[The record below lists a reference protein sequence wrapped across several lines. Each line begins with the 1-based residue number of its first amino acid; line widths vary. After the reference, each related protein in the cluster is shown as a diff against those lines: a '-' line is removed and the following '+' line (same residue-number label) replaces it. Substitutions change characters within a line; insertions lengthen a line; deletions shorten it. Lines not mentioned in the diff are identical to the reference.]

1 MNTQNT
7 YQPKVILAPT
17 DFSPHSALALRY
29 AALAAHRFGAR
40 LKVLHAYQFEPPLE
54 FTSRQVNGLARS
66 EERNRRALY
75 RHLKQHV
82 LETIGEFEG
91 LELVVVEAPPVEA
104 IVRESESSPADL
116 VVMGTHGRSGVN
128 RLLMGSVAENVVRRV
143 HCPVL
148 TVRQKEGGAA
158 GTEEPKIEKVLLP
171 LTETEASLQSARVTC
186 ALAKQFEAEITVV
199 HVVEPGEPERQEPFS
214 WVPDEMRQKCTF
226 RTVVRAGNAA
236 EQIIS
241 LARESNCDLVVI
253 AAQHRPFF
261 DASVFGSTT
270 DRVMRHAPCPVLVV
284 PSGSQITHSG

>member
-1 MNTQNT
+1 MNIQST

-17 DFSPHSALALRY
+17 DFSLHSALALRY
-29 AALAAHRFGAR
+29 AALAARRFGAHLR
-40 LKVLHAYQFEPPLE
+40 VLHAHQFEPPLE
-54 FTSRQVNGLARS
+54 FTSRQVNALARS

-82 LETIGEFEG
+82 LETIGELG
-91 LELVVVEAPPVEA
+91 DLELVVAESPPVEA
-104 IVRESESSPADL
+104 IVGEARTAPADL

-148 TVRQKEGGAA
+148 TVRRKEGSGA
-158 GTEEPKIEKVLLP
+158 GEEEPRIEKLLLP
-171 LTETEASLQSARVTC
+171 LTATEASLQSAGVAC
-186 ALAKQFEAEITVV
+186 AVAKHFEAEITVV
-199 HVVEPGEPERQEPFS
+199 YVTEPGETGHPEPFS

-226 RTVVRAGNAA
+226 KTVLRSGNAA

-241 LARESNCDLVVI
+241 LAREAECDLVVI

-261 DASVFGSTT
+261 DVSVFGSTT
-270 DRVMRHAPCPVLVV
+270 DRVMRHAPCPVLIV
-284 PSGSQITHSG
+284 PSGLQISHG